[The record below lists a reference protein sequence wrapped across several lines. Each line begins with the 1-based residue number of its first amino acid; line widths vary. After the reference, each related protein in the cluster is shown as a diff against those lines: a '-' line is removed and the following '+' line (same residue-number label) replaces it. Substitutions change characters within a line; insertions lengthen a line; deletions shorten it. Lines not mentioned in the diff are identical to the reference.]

1 MVMSSKCLFP
11 YNIYSGRDTM
21 DGLLAGIASIN
32 LKMVIM
38 YVIGLVLIILAI
50 KKNYEPML
58 LLPIGFGAILVNLP
72 QSVVK
77 YASIASEPDMFV
89 TSIIR
94 NNPGAEELF
103 KHYIEIDGL
112 YYKYEPGILQIL
124 LESGILTELFPVLI
138 FIGIG
143 AMIDFSPLFK
153 NPVMIFFGAAAQFG
167 IFATMLVAIALNFD
181 LKTASAIGIIG
192 AADGPTAI
200 YVASK
205 FAKEYFGP
213 ISVAAY
219 SYMSL
224 VPIIQPPVIR
234 LLTTKKERLI
244 RMEYREEKFS
254 KFVLIAFPIAV
265 TIIAGIVAPISVPLV
280 GSLMFGNLIRECGV
294 LERLSQAAQNELSN
308 LVTLLLGITI
318 GSTMEADKFLRPE
331 TLLILAMGLVAFV
344 FDTAGGVLF
353 AKFLNL
359 FRKEGNKF
367 NPMIGAAGISAFPMS
382 ARVIQKIA
390 QKEDPTNFVLMQ
402 AVSANVSGQL
412 GSIVAGGLI
421 LALVPML
428 VH

>member
-1 MVMSSKCLFP
+1 
-11 YNIYSGRDTM
+11 M
-21 DGLLAGIASIN
+21 DELLAGFTSID

-38 YVIGLVLIILAI
+38 YLIGLTLIVLAI

-77 YASIASEPDMFV
+77 YASIASEPDLFV
-89 TSIIR
+89 TDFIR
-94 NNPGAEELF
+94 NNPGTEHLF
-103 KHYIEIDGL
+103 KHYIEINGA
-112 YYKYEPGILQIL
+112 YYKYEPGILEIL

-143 AMIDFSPLFK
+143 AMIDFTPLFK

-167 IFATMLVAIALNFD
+167 IFATLLVAIAFGFD

-205 FAKEYFGP
+205 FARDYFGP

-234 LLTTKKERLI
+234 LLTTRKERLT
-244 RMEYREEKFS
+244 RMEYREEKVS

-265 TIIAGIVAPISVPLV
+265 TLIAGIVAPISVPLV

-318 GSTMEADKFLRPE
+318 GSTMLADNFLRPE

-344 FDTAGGVLF
+344 FDTAGGVMF

-359 FRKEGNKF
+359 FRKKDNKF

-382 ARVIQKIA
+382 ARVIQRMA

-421 LALVPML
+421 LALVPIL
-428 VH
+428 VG

>member
-1 MVMSSKCLFP
+1 MNELL
-11 YNIYSGRDTM
+11 SGI
-21 DGLLAGIASIN
+21 LSIN
-32 LKMVIM
+32 LKMIIM
-38 YVIGLVLIILAI
+38 YLIGLALIIVAI

-77 YASIASEPDMFV
+77 YASEPVKYDFITELV
-89 TSIIR
+89 R
-94 NNPGAEELF
+94 NNEAAKEFFEKNLNFFFNEAGEAF
-103 KHYIEIDGL
+103 H
-112 YYKYEPGILQIL
+112 YEPGFLEIL
-124 LESGILTELFPVLI
+124 LRSGILTELFPVLI
-138 FIGIG
+138 FVGVG
-143 AMIDFSPLFK
+143 AMIDFTPLFK

-167 IFATMLVAIALNFD
+167 IFATMLVAIALGFG
-181 LKTASAIGIIG
+181 LKPASAIGIIG

-224 VPIIQPPVIR
+224 VPIIQPPVIK
-234 LLTTKKERLI
+234 LLTTRKERMI
-244 RMEYREEKFS
+244 RMEYREDKVP

-265 TIIAGIVAPISVPLV
+265 TIISGIVAPISVPLV

-308 LVTLLLGITI
+308 IVTLLLGITI
-318 GSTMEADKFLRPE
+318 GSTMLADNFLKLE
-331 TLLILAMGLVAFV
+331 TILILAMGLVAFV

-367 NPMIGAAGISAFPMS
+367 NPMVGAAGISAFPMS
-382 ARVIQKIA
+382 ARIIQRMA

-412 GSIVAGGLI
+412 GSIIAGGFV
-421 LALVPML
+421 LALVPLL
-428 VH
+428 VK